1 MNNNESIDKIKL
13 LKVLNIDF
21 WVKKKLPKQVSNKD
35 NVNLLELSRCIIIQ
49 KSIKIKHEEI
59 IKNFMLAAKN
69 VFEDIKFETLE
80 DKELLDSF
88 QDKSSSKLKNVCL
101 VMCDNNILEA
111 SSDIVNS
118 EGKVINGNHI
128 YLLNTLL
135 DSKTISNDIKKQIWK
150 DFLQIKDYE

>member
-21 WVKKKLPKQVSNKD
+21 WVKKKLPKQESNKD
-35 NVNLLELSRCIIIQ
+35 NVNLLELSRYIIIQ

-118 EGKVINGNHI
+118 EGKIINGNHI

-135 DSKTISNDIKKQIWK
+135 DSKTITNDIKKQIWK

>member
-21 WVKKKLPKQVSNKD
+21 WVKKKLQKQESNKD
-35 NVNLLELSRCIIIQ
+35 NVNLLELSRYIIIQ
-49 KSIKIKHEEI
+49 KSIKIKYEEI

-69 VFEDIKFETLE
+69 AFEDIKFETLE

-118 EGKVINGNHI
+118 EGKIINGNHI

-135 DSKTISNDIKKQIWK
+135 DSKIITNDIKKQIWK

>member
-21 WVKKKLPKQVSNKD
+21 WVKKELPKQESNKD

-59 IKNFMLAAKN
+59 IKNFMSAAKN
-69 VFEDIKFETLE
+69 AFEDIKFETLE

-118 EGKVINGNHI
+118 EGKIINGNHI

-135 DSKTISNDIKKQIWK
+135 DSKTITNDIKKQIWK

>member
-21 WVKKKLPKQVSNKD
+21 WIKKKLPKQVSNKD
-35 NVNLLELSRCIIIQ
+35 NVNLLELSRYIIIQ
-49 KSIKIKHEEI
+49 KSIKIKYEEI

-69 VFEDIKFETLE
+69 AFEDIKFKTLE

-111 SSDIVNS
+111 SSDIVNL
-118 EGKVINGNHI
+118 EGKIINGNHI

-135 DSKTISNDIKKQIWK
+135 DSKTITNDIKKQIWK

>member
-21 WVKKKLPKQVSNKD
+21 WVKKKLQKQESNKD
-35 NVNLLELSRCIIIQ
+35 NVNLLELSRYIIIQ
-49 KSIKIKHEEI
+49 KSIKIKQEEI
-59 IKNFMLAAKN
+59 IKNFMSAAKN
-69 VFEDIKFETLE
+69 AFEDIIFETLE
-80 DKELLDSF
+80 DKELLNSF
-88 QDKSSSKLKNVCL
+88 HEKSSSKIKNVCL

-135 DSKTISNDIKKQIWK
+135 DSKTITNDIKKQIWK

>member
-13 LKVLNIDF
+13 LKVLNIDL
-21 WVKKKLPKQVSNKD
+21 WVKKKLPKKESNKD

-59 IKNFMLAAKN
+59 IKNFMSAAKN
-69 VFEDIKFETLE
+69 AFEDITFETLE
-80 DKELLDSF
+80 EKELLNSF
-88 QDKSSSKLKNVCL
+88 HEKGSSTLKNICL

-111 SSDIVNS
+111 SSEIVNS
-118 EGKVINGNHI
+118 EGKIINGNHI

-135 DSKTISNDIKKQIWK
+135 DSKTITNDIKKQIWK

>member
-13 LKVLNIDF
+13 LKVLNIDL
-21 WVKKKLPKQVSNKD
+21 WVKKKLPKKESNKD

-59 IKNFMLAAKN
+59 IKNFMSAAKN
-69 VFEDIKFETLE
+69 AFEDITFETLE
-80 DKELLDSF
+80 EKELLNSF
-88 QDKSSSKLKNVCL
+88 HGKGSSNLKNICL

-111 SSDIVNS
+111 SSEIVNS
-118 EGKVINGNHI
+118 EGEIINGNHI

-135 DSKTISNDIKKQIWK
+135 DSKTITNDIKKQIWK

>member
-21 WVKKKLPKQVSNKD
+21 WVKKKLPKQVPNKD

-59 IKNFMLAAKN
+59 IKNFMSAAKN
-69 VFEDIKFETLE
+69 AFEDITFETLE
-80 DKELLDSF
+80 EKELLNSF
-88 QDKSSSKLKNVCL
+88 HEKGSSKLKNICL

-111 SSDIVNS
+111 SSEIVNA
-118 EGKVINGNHI
+118 EGKIINGNHI

-135 DSKTISNDIKKQIWK
+135 DSKTITNDIKKQIWK

>member
-1 MNNNESIDKIKL
+1 MS
-13 LKVLNIDF
+13 
-21 WVKKKLPKQVSNKD
+21 
-35 NVNLLELSRCIIIQ
+35 
-49 KSIKIKHEEI
+49 
-59 IKNFMLAAKN
+59 AAKN
-69 VFEDIKFETLE
+69 AFKDIKFETLE

-111 SSDIVNS
+111 FSDIVNS
-118 EGKVINGNHI
+118 EGKIINGNHI

-135 DSKTISNDIKKQIWK
+135 DSKTITNDIKKQIWK

>member
-21 WVKKKLPKQVSNKD
+21 WVKKKLQKQESNKD
-35 NVNLLELSRCIIIQ
+35 NVNLLELSRYIIIQ
-49 KSIKIKHEEI
+49 KSIKIKYEEI

-69 VFEDIKFETLE
+69 AFEDIKFKTLE

-111 SSDIVNS
+111 SSDIVNL
-118 EGKVINGNHI
+118 EGKIINGNHI

-135 DSKTISNDIKKQIWK
+135 DSKTITNDIKKQIWK

>member
-21 WVKKKLPKQVSNKD
+21 WVKKKPPKQVSNKD

-59 IKNFMLAAKN
+59 IKNFMSAAKN
-69 VFEDIKFETLE
+69 AFKDIKFETLE

-118 EGKVINGNHI
+118 EGKIINGNHI

-135 DSKTISNDIKKQIWK
+135 DSKTITNDIKKQIWK

>member
-21 WVKKKLPKQVSNKD
+21 WVKKKLPKQELNKD
-35 NVNLLELSRCIIIQ
+35 NVNLLELSRYIIIQ
-49 KSIKIKHEEI
+49 KSIKIKYEEI

-118 EGKVINGNHI
+118 EGNIINGNHI

-135 DSKTISNDIKKQIWK
+135 DSKAITNDIKKQIWK

>member
-21 WVKKKLPKQVSNKD
+21 WVKKELPKQESNKD

-49 KSIKIKHEEI
+49 KSIKTKHEEI
-59 IKNFMLAAKN
+59 IKNFMSAAKN
-69 VFEDIKFETLE
+69 VFEDITFETLE
-80 DKELLDSF
+80 EKELLNSF
-88 QDKSSSKLKNVCL
+88 HEKSSSKLKSVCL
-101 VMCDNNILEA
+101 VMCDSNILEA

-118 EGKVINGNHI
+118 EGKIINGNHI
-128 YLLNTLL
+128 YLLNTSL
-135 DSKTISNDIKKQIWK
+135 DSKTITNDIKKQIWK

>member
-21 WVKKKLPKQVSNKD
+21 WVKKKPPKQVSNKD

-59 IKNFMLAAKN
+59 IKNFMSAAKN
-69 VFEDIKFETLE
+69 AFEDIIFETLE
-80 DKELLDSF
+80 EKELLNSF
-88 QDKSSSKLKNVCL
+88 QEKSSSKLTNVCL

-111 SSDIVNS
+111 SSEIVNS
-118 EGKVINGNHI
+118 EGKIINGNHI

-135 DSKTISNDIKKQIWK
+135 DSKTITNDIKKQIWK

>member
-1 MNNNESIDKIKL
+1 MSNNESIDKIKL

-21 WVKKKLPKQVSNKD
+21 WVKKKLQKQESNKD
-35 NVNLLELSRCIIIQ
+35 NVNLLELSRYIIIQ
-49 KSIKIKHEEI
+49 KSIKIKYEEI

-69 VFEDIKFETLE
+69 AFEDIKFETLE

-118 EGKVINGNHI
+118 ESKIINGNHI

-135 DSKTISNDIKKQIWK
+135 DSKTITNDIKKQIWK

>member
-1 MNNNESIDKIKL
+1 MNSNESIDKIKL

-21 WVKKKLPKQVSNKD
+21 WVKKKLPKQESNKD
-35 NVNLLELSRCIIIQ
+35 NVNLLELSRYIIIQ
-49 KSIKIKHEEI
+49 KSIKIKYEEI

-69 VFEDIKFETLE
+69 AFEDIKFETLE

-118 EGKVINGNHI
+118 EGNIINGNHI

-135 DSKTISNDIKKQIWK
+135 DSKTVTNDIKKQIWK